1 MDSLFPPVLREVYV
15 HPASELG
22 SDEGV
27 LLSKGLSFME
37 VPVEIDSLAALVQW
51 LKETD
56 GLVVVDLL
64 HPTDGWMRILP
75 GMGQG
80 PLPQTFTLHFRQA
93 GGDAAS
99 EDNLKKIVGKAL
111 SLHEMLGVHKAKAK
125 GKLPRNFDLQKYQ
138 FDYWSRDSYIK
149 LLHQYLQDSLAWME
163 EAKNDEDTD
172 FDISNDLE
180 KISFHSESADME

>member
-1 MDSLFPPVLREVYV
+1 MDSLFAPVLRKVYV

-37 VPVEIDSLAALVQW
+37 VPFEIDSLAALVRW

-75 GMGQG
+75 GTGQR

-93 GGDAAS
+93 GGDVAS
-99 EDNLKKIVGKAL
+99 KDNLKKIVGKAL
-111 SLHEMLGVHKAKAK
+111 SL
-125 GKLPRNFDLQKYQ
+125 Q
-138 FDYWSRDSYIK
+138 FDYWSQASDTK
-149 LLHQYLQDSLAWME
+149 LMHQYLQDSLAWME
-163 EAKNDEDTD
+163 EAKNDEDAD
-172 FDISNDLE
+172 FDIANDLE
-180 KISFHSESADME
+180 RISFHSGSPYMD